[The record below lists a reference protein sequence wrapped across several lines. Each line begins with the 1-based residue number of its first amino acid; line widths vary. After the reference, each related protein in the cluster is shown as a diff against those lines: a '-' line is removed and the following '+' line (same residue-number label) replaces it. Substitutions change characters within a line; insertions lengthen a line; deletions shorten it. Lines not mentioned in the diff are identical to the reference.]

1 MKRSREVVMQEDS
14 SALGNATSQKG
25 TSRKVNGVNKDSSM
39 EEEMYHVIVV
49 GAGPAGLML
58 A

>member
-1 MKRSREVVMQEDS
+1 MKRSHEQISDIQNGMGTNGSKMEGVIKTS
-14 SALGNATSQKG
+14 TPATDVKSQDEQ
-25 TSRKVNGVNKDSSM
+25 N
-39 EEEMYHVIVV
+39 HVIVV